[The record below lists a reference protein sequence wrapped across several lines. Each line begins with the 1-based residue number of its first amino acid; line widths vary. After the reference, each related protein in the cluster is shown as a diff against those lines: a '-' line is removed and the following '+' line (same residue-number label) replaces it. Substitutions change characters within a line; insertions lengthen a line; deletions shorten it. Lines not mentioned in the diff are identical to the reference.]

1 MATMITS
8 DCINCGACEPECP
21 NNAIHQGDP
30 VYVID
35 PQLCTECVGFHDYEA
50 CAAVCPVDVCVTD
63 PNNIESEETL
73 IARARALHPQ
83 TDFGENF
90 QSRFRKGAANGAA
103 GTATVSASEVAPAA
117 PKAAAST
124 PSAAPAPVTTP
135 SAPAPAAKPAPVAA
149 APKQVPAKKPAP
161 LKRTFPRELP
171 IGFDEAMQKYG
182 GSAGRMPGGVK
193 VAVILL
199 QPILGALPHKIK
211 KRLEEAMQTPL
222 FTVAGSTAVNIVH
235 NFVIYPLVLM
245 AVAAAIHGSGI
256 IFSQAINRYVLI
268 GLLIATVEGIYRLK
282 DGILRAKAP
291 SEMTFPASFYGA
303 PLGILAEPLLKRY
316 GGLVRDVPVPV
327 EGFYSPGFV
336 DKIERERRYGNAYTV
351 EDRGGAFLVKMEFPR
366 AMPDIGIAKR
376 DQLPDE
382 LPDYDYDLELQD
394 GQLTVKGKC
403 SDEAVRK
410 ISSSVGAFPPEFVT
424 TIPFQHKT
432 TGFVHRYD
440 DRSKLL
446 EVLVEKA

>member
-1 MATMITS
+1 MATMITN

-21 NNAIHQGDP
+21 NNAIRQGDP

-35 PQLCTECVGFHDYEA
+35 PKLCTDCVGFHDYEA

-73 IARARALHPQ
+73 IERARALHPQ
-83 TDFGENF
+83 TDFGEHF

-103 GTATVSASEVAPAA
+103 GPATASAPEAAPEAA
-117 PKAAAST
+117 PKPAA
-124 PSAAPAPVTTP
+124 PSAAPAPAAGPVAP
-135 SAPAPAAKPAPVAA
+135 APKPAPAAAA
-149 APKQVPAKKPAP
+149 AQQVPAKKPP
-161 LKRTFPRELP
+161 PPKKTFPKESP
-171 IGFDEAMQKYG
+171 IGFEEAMQKYG
-182 GSAGRMPGGVK
+182 DRAGRMPAGLK
-193 VAVILL
+193 AAIILL
-199 QPILGALPHKIK
+199 QPILGALPHKTK

-222 FTVAGSTAVNIVH
+222 FTAAGSTAVNIVH

-245 AVAAAIHGSGI
+245 AVAAAINGSDI
-256 IFSQAINRYVLI
+256 IFSQAVNKYVLI
-268 GLLIATVEGIYRLK
+268 GLLIATAEGIYRLK
-282 DGILRAKAP
+282 DGIFHAKAA
-291 SEMTFPASFYGA
+291 SEMTFSASFYGA
-303 PLGILAEPLLKRY
+303 PLGILAEPLLQRY
-316 GGLVRDVPVPV
+316 GGLVRDVPVPLQ
-327 EGFYSPGFV
+327 GFYSPGFV
-336 DKIERERRYGNAYTV
+336 DKLERERRYGNAYTV
-351 EDRGGAFLVKMEFPR
+351 EDRGRAFLVKMEFPR

-382 LPDYDYDLELQD
+382 LPDYDYDLELHD
-394 GQLTVKGKC
+394 GQLTVKGRC

-410 ISSSVGAFPPEFVT
+410 ISSSVGDCRHEFVT
-424 TIPFQHKT
+424 TIPFRQKT